1 MFVNHYGSHKKQ
13 LGIAS
18 RQPLTNFVN
27 LKSNTIM
34 KKPQRKSTIN
44 IYIHTELIAN

>member
-34 KKPQRKSTIN
+34 KKPRCKYMNSCNTVQ
-44 IYIHTELIAN
+44 EF

>member
-1 MFVNHYGSHKKQ
+1 MFSYKNNAKAV
-13 LGIAS
+13 S

-34 KKPQRKSTIN
+34 KKPHCKCTDTSIIVNR
-44 IYIHTELIAN
+44 